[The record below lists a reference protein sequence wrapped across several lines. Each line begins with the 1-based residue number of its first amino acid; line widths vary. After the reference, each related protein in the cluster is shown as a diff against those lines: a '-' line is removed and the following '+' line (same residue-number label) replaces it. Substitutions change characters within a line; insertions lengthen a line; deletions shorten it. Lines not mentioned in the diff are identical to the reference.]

1 MFLLAILGLSDGRTL
16 YSLSSTFSMTPF
28 SLKDTGGSSIVTVCI
43 ALYGNKGD
51 KYAGVGH

>member
-51 KYAGVGH
+51 KSAGVGH